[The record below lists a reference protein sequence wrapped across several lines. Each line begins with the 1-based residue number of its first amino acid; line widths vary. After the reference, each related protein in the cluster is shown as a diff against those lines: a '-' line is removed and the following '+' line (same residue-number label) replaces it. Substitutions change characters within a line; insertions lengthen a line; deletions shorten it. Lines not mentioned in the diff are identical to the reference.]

1 MKANT
6 QIDNYIQTRQTISRI
21 EKLLGGDWDTRYCL
35 EKIVPTL
42 WADGF
47 EAEDIQNYLTIKL
60 YETIDKLEE
69 EKEIITKDNQDDK
82 TPYQKRIEEINK

>member
-1 MKANT
+1 MNTNT
-6 QIDNYIQTRQTISRI
+6 QLNNYIQMRQTITRI
-21 EKLLGGDWDTRYCL
+21 EKLLGGDWDVRYCL
-35 EKIVPTL
+35 EKIVPIL

-47 EAEDIQNYLTIKL
+47 EAEDIQNYITVKL
-60 YETIDKLEE
+60 SECIDKLEE